1 MTSVSVTWGAYIAL
15 LVAASAGTAHANDEV
30 VDPCACSPNK
40 PHFHRADAM
49 TGGWGGVR
57 QRLLEEHLKVSGTYA
72 GELFAGPGL
81 HDDKLVS
88 AGLFLLALDY
98 TPGEHTALHVAGLG
112 IHGDGLSTEL
122 MDVYGVS
129 NNVADPG
136 VRLFEAWAEQGI
148 GPLTVRAG
156 LLSADQELILAQHST
171 VLLGATF
178 GIVSLFSDNVL
189 SPVYP
194 VAAPAVSARV
204 ETDAVTVRAAVYDTD
219 APDEHGIP
227 HSFGHEALAMS
238 EVQVAGTFSLGG
250 WHHSDHGNGVYGVLD
265 HKLDRYTGAFARLA
279 HSDDGPVAT
288 YFDAGIR
295 VGPGPLRPRDFASI
309 GIAYTSGERGP
320 QTILELTYQ
329 YLVVGWLTI
338 QPDTQLVMDR
348 EGTEGIVA
356 TRMVVAL

>member
-1 MTSVSVTWGAYIAL
+1 MSVSATGGAYLAL

-49 TGGWGGVR
+49 TGGWGGLR
-57 QRLLEEHLKVSGTYA
+57 QDLLATGLKISGTYA
-72 GELFAGPGL
+72 GEVFAGPGL
-81 HDDKLVS
+81 KNDKVVS
-88 AGLFLLALDY
+88 AGLFLLAIDY
-98 TPGEHTALHVAGLG
+98 SVGEHLPALHVAGLG
-112 IHGDGLSTEL
+112 IHGNGLSTEL

-148 GPLTVRAG
+148 GPLTIRAG
-156 LLSADQELILAQHST
+156 LLSADQEFILAQHST

-194 VAAPAVSARV
+194 VAEPAVSARV
-204 ETDAVTVRAAVYDTD
+204 ETDTITVRAAVYDTD
-219 APDEHGIP
+219 APDEHGVP
-227 HSFGHEALAMS
+227 RAFGNEALAMG
-238 EVQVAGTFSLGG
+238 ELQIAGTFSLGG
-250 WHHSDHGNGVYGVLD
+250 WHHTDHGNGLYGVLD
-265 HKLDRYTGAFARLA
+265 AKLDRYTGAFARLA
-279 HSDDGPVAT
+279 RSDEGPVST

-329 YLVVGWLTI
+329 YLVRGWLTI
-338 QPDTQLVMDR
+338 QPDAQMILDR
-348 EGTEGIVA
+348 QGTEAVVA

>member
-1 MTSVSVTWGAYIAL
+1 MSVTRGAYLAL
-15 LVAASAGTAHANDEV
+15 LLAASAGTARANDDV

-40 PHFHRADAM
+40 PHFHRADAA
-49 TGGWGGVR
+49 TGGWGGLR
-57 QRLLEEHLKVSGTYA
+57 QDFLQDGLKISGTYA
-72 GELFAGPGL
+72 GEVFAGPGL
-81 HDDKLVS
+81 KSDKFVT

-98 TPGEHTALHVAGLG
+98 TPGEHTAVHIAGLG
-112 IHGDGLSTEL
+112 IHGDGLSQEL

-148 GPLTVRAG
+148 GPLTIRAG
-156 LLSADQELILAQHST
+156 LLSADQEFILAQHST

-194 VAAPAVSARV
+194 VAEPSVSARL
-204 ETDAVTVRAAVYDTD
+204 ETDAITVRGAVYDTD

-227 HSFGHEALAMS
+227 RSFGHQALAIG

-250 WHHSDHGNGVYGVLD
+250 WHHSDHGNGIYGVID
-265 HKLDRYTGAFARLA
+265 SKLDRYTGAFARFA
-279 HSDDGPVAT
+279 HADGPVST

-309 GIAYTSGERGP
+309 GLAFTSGARGP

-338 QPDTQLVMDR
+338 QPDAQLVMDR
-348 EGTEGIVA
+348 QGTEGIIA